1 MLASTLG
8 MELGRE
14 GPRIAV
20 TLTAIAAILI
30 FRVFLGHLIKR
41 KLGGLVG
48 HQNITNL
55 LSGIFTIGLVFYLLD
70 IWGIIPKL
78 VEVLAAIGVLG
89 AVLLFALKDIWIS
102 NVFAGISL
110 IGDKS
115 INIGT
120 EVEIAGVRGKIA
132 EMTLTVTKVKT
143 KDGRLMIVP
152 NRKFRED
159 VITIKIQR
167 RQV

>member
-8 MELGRE
+8 MELGEE
-14 GPRIAV
+14 GSRITV
-20 TLTAIAAILI
+20 TLAAIAAILI
-30 FRVFLGHLIKR
+30 FRVSLGHLINR

-55 LSGIFTIGLVFYLLD
+55 LSSIFTVGLAFYLLS
-70 IWGIIPKL
+70 IWGVIPRL
-78 VEVLAAIGVLG
+78 MELLAAIGALG

-102 NVFAGISL
+102 NIFAGISL

-115 INIGT
+115 IDIGT
-120 EVEIAGVRGKIA
+120 EVQIAGVRGKIV

-143 KDGRLMIVP
+143 DDGRLMMVP
-152 NRKFRED
+152 NKKFRED
-159 VITIKIQR
+159 VVIIEVAEQ
-167 RQV
+167 